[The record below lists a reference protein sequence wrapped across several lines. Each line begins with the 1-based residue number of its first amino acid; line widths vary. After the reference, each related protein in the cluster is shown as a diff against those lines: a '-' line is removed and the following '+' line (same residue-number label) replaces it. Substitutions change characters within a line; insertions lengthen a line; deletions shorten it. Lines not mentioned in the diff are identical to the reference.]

1 MSAPLRCAIT
11 TLAAL
16 VLVAGCGANDP
27 PKVAANPSPSLY
39 QNAVLS
45 AEDLAAKLGCKP
57 ELRTKAAEL
66 RQGIC
71 KTADGNY
78 AVTSFTTEKGRKDWL
93 DYALMYK
100 GTHLVGRQWVVTAA
114 PPVLETLRE
123 KLGGELQS
131 SDGTGSSRAPGT

>member
-1 MSAPLRCAIT
+1 MSAPLKCAIT

-16 VLVAGCGANDP
+16 VLVAGCGSNDQ
-27 PKVAANPSPSLY
+27 PKVAANPLY

-57 ELRTKAAEL
+57 EMRTKAAEL

-100 GTHLVGRQWVVTAA
+100 GTHLVGRQWVVTAP
-114 PPVLETLRE
+114 PPVLETLRK

-131 SDGTGSSRAPGT
+131 SDGSGSSRASGT